1 MNSRFLFGLL
11 LSATLLAGT
20 TAQAQTRP
28 PVRRPGSVAPRPRP
42 TNMGAGMKDGLTM
55 KDGRIVLTELG
66 ISNPITAD
74 KKLLNGVVISS
85 TGLVTATDGATTQMT
100 EGDLVSLTG
109 RVTSRRSI
117 VVADSL
123 TKAKSF
129 DLKYPGKRKKMG
141 EDAERKAKAKAKAKL
156 AEDKAKIAEK
166 RAKDKEKS
174 RR

>member
-66 ISNPITAD
+66 ISNPTTAD

-129 DLKYPGKRKKMG
+129 DLKYPGKRKKME
-141 EDAERKAKAKAKAKL
+141 EDAERKAKAKAKL